1 MENYWISFTLFE
13 LSLFITDLLER
24 DPLDRPM
31 LGVRL
36 KNDNLKENEDI
47 KHNYLFIE
55 KNNCLI
61 NYQKRLAY
69 IPIGRI
75 IMVWLLLIRNIS
87 AISCGQ

>member
-1 MENYWISFTLFE
+1 MENYWKSFILFE
-13 LSLFITDLLER
+13 ISLFISDLLER

-36 KNDNLKENEDI
+36 KNDNLKEND
-47 KHNYLFIE
+47 FIE

-75 IMVWLLLIRNIS
+75 IMAWLLLIRNIS